1 MSETDERR
9 LAHWE
14 RRVEWPLTGLAVL
27 FLVAYAWQVL
37 DDRATPGLHGA
48 LEVVLWFVWL
58 VFAVDYLARLVI
70 AVDKRRFVTTHLFDL
85 LAVVLPVVRQL
96 RVLRLLTVLK
106 LLNRRYAGRVRQRIG
121 VYVAAVTTLVG
132 LCASL
137 AVLDAERRHP
147 DASITTFGDA
157 AWWVLT
163 TITTVGYGDRYPV
176 TWEGRL
182 VAALLMVGGIALIGV
197 VTGTIASWIVERLSG
212 VEESVT
218 AAEQAAATE
227 LRQVRAELAALREEL
242 REELR
247 AEHRPGV

>member
-1 MSETDERR
+1 
-9 LAHWE
+9 
-14 RRVEWPLTGLAVL
+14 
-27 FLVAYAWQVL
+27 LV
-37 DDRATPGLHGA
+37 
-48 LEVVLWFVWL
+48 
-58 VFAVDYLARLVI
+58 RLVI

-85 LAVVLPVVRQL
+85 LAVLLPVVRQL

-212 VEESVT
+212 VEGSVT
-218 AAEQAAATE
+218 EAEQATAAE

-242 REELR
+242 R